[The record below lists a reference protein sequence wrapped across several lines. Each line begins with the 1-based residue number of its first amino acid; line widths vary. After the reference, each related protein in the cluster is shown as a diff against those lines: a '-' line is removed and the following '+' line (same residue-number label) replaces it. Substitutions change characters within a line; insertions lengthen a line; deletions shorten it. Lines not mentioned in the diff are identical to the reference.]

1 MLYMFVSVNLM
12 FYVFLTFLHY
22 IENKGGKKIDMPN
35 RGRWRQITG

>member
-22 IENKGGKKIDMPN
+22 IEKKGEKKSICPIEED
-35 RGRWRQITG
+35 GDK